1 MGWGLVVGRWVGCW
15 VGGWVR
21 VVVGWRWSVVVGWC
35 RSRRWSVLSSGW
47 SSGWSPLVWVAGVP
61 VGVVG
66 GVGLAQVVAALAVVR
81 LGAVWVPVDVEL
93 PVGRAVEMVA
103 DAGVTVAVVS
113 EAARAWWA
121 QVDAAA
127 AVTAVVVDDG
137 GDVVD
142 VVAGTGARPR
152 VLADDAAWVLF
163 TSGTTGR
170 PKGVI
175 GSLDGL
181 RNRLSWWWRTI
192 PYQPGDRAVVKT
204 RPGFVDA
211 ISELLAPL
219 LAGIPVVVADTDQAN
234 DPGRLAALL
243 ADEHVTHLV
252 AVPSLLAVL
261 YDTHHDVTAR
271 APLRVITSSGEPL
284 STTLAATIRRTHP
297 HATIVNLYGSTETSG
312 DATAAII
319 TADQPIDHITIGR
332 PIDNVA
338 ARILDRHHQLLPPGA
353 SGHLHIGG
361 AALTHGYLP
370 TVDSDDHARFWH
382 DDDHRWYDT
391 GDLARWTPDGTLEHL
406 GRHDRQTK
414 IRGVRVEPA
423 GIEHTL
429 LTLDHVTDA
438 AVTTRH
444 HPTRGTELTAYL
456 VLDNPHHPLDHI
468 RHQLRA
474 TLPTHHLPTHLI
486 PTTHIPRTPTGKIDH
501 HALTTTTAE
510 HPEPTASS
518 HATPPSR
525 WSPRSSPTCSTS
537 TTSAPST
544 TSSVSAVTRSS
555 PHGRSQAV
563 RRLRR
568 RGLDRRPLQQP
579 GRRRPRRVRCRH
591 AWSAI
596 RAETAMAERVLAA
609 ITRIAAATRPSR
621 RRCRSPSSACGSS
634 TSCSPA
640 ARSTTSAS
648 RPSCASAVDPR
659 AFAPRAAR
667 RRRPPRGAAHRLRG
681 PTTTN
686 RCRSSAT
693 SPTCR
698 SPPSTCA
705 PYRRADVPTRRAE
718 LRPKFQ
724 SQPFDLRRG
733 PLVRGHCSS
742 GSTPPTTSSS
752 SACTTSSRDGWSLG
766 VLRSRDRGVLCRLRL
781 GEGART
787 SHRCRSSTPT
797 SPCGSTSPSGDVLE
811 TQLELLARA
820 ARATPPVL
828 ELPTDRPAPAGAGA
842 PRRRGALHA
851 RRRLVDRLAALAR
864 GNGATLFMVT
874 LAAFDAVLARWTGQ
888 DDLVVGVPSAGAP
901 DPGGRAADRVLRQHP
916 RAARRRQWPADVH
929 RARAPRSRARRWR
942 RTPTPTSPSSVSSR
956 RCARHATCPA
966 TRSSRRSSSS
976 SSRLRTR
983 RRRAWI
989 RRWSCRRRRRCS
1001 TCASISSHSTGR
1013 SSGVATTTP
1022 TCSSRRRSSACAGAS
1037 SACSSRSSTTRHCR
1051 SPPTSSSTTPTT
1063 RRWGCW
1069 SGGWGGGW

>member
-1 MGWGLVVGRWVGCW
+1 VSFEALE
-15 VGGWVR
+15 R
-21 VVVGWRWSVVVGWC
+21 VVVGVVE
-35 RSRRWSVLSSGW
+35 R
-47 SSGWSPLVWVAGVP
+47 LVAAGVVAGVP

-142 VVAGTGARPR
+142 VVAGTGERPR

-219 LAGIPVVVADTDQAN
+219 LAGIPVVVADTNQAN

-338 ARILDRHHQLLPPGA
+338 ARILDGHHQLLPPGA

-370 TVDSDDHARFWH
+370 SVDSDDHARFWH

-468 RHQLRA
+468 RHQLRT

-501 HALTTTTAE
+501 HTLTTTTAGDS
-510 HPEPTASS
+510 EPRVQPRTATEQMV
-518 HATPPSR
+518 AEVF
-525 WSPRSSPTCSTS
+525 
-537 TTSAPST
+537 A
-544 TSSVSAVTRSS
+544 AVL
-555 PHGRSQAV
+555 GVGDVGAFDDFF
-563 RRLRR
+563 
-568 RGLDRRPLQQP
+568 GLGGHSL
-579 GRRRPRRVRCRH
+579 
-591 AWSAI
+591 
-596 RAETAMAERVLAA
+596 L
-609 ITRIAAATRPSR
+609 ATRTISEL
-621 RRCRSPSSACGSS
+621 S
-634 TSCSPA
+634 TA
-640 ARSTTSAS
+640 FG
-648 RPSCASAVDPR
+648 VDV
-659 AFAPRAAR
+659 
-667 RRRPPRGAAHRLRG
+667 
-681 PTTTN
+681 
-686 RCRSSAT
+686 SI
-693 SPTCR
+693 
-698 SPPSTCA
+698 
-705 PYRRADVPTRRAE
+705 ADLFSNPVVADLAGEMQTRV
-718 LRPKFQ
+718 
-724 SQPFDLRRG
+724 
-733 PLVRGHCSS
+733 VR
-742 GSTPPTTSSS
+742 
-752 SACTTSSRDGWSLG
+752 D
-766 VLRSRDRGVLCRLRL
+766 
-781 GEGART
+781 
-787 SHRCRSSTPT
+787 
-797 SPCGSTSPSGDVLE
+797 
-811 TQLELLARA
+811 
-820 ARATPPVL
+820 
-828 ELPTDRPAPAGAGA
+828 
-842 PRRRGALHA
+842 
-851 RRRLVDRLAALAR
+851 
-864 GNGATLFMVT
+864 
-874 LAAFDAVLARWTGQ
+874 
-888 DDLVVGVPSAGAP
+888 
-901 DPGGRAADRVLRQHP
+901 
-916 RAARRRQWPADVH
+916 
-929 RARAPRSRARRWR
+929 
-942 RTPTPTSPSSVSSR
+942 
-956 RCARHATCPA
+956 
-966 TRSSRRSSSS
+966 
-976 SSRLRTR
+976 
-983 RRRAWI
+983 
-989 RRWSCRRRRRCS
+989 
-1001 TCASISSHSTGR
+1001 
-1013 SSGVATTTP
+1013 
-1022 TCSSRRRSSACAGAS
+1022 
-1037 SACSSRSSTTRHCR
+1037 
-1051 SPPTSSSTTPTT
+1051 
-1063 RRWGCW
+1063 
-1069 SGGWGGGW
+1069 SGGDGDG